1 MAWKTKTKS
10 FLIFLSDAPGHFSK
24 ALLNKS
30 EQKTKKSH
38 PNPPS
43 NHLLRTFKVWKIYI
57 FGCHLVKVFLKVLEQ
72 QQRHLSPKKSQ
83 AKLCV
88 ISLKKKE
95 KRIFHFSFL
104 HELQIRIKRY
114 LSLQFCIT
122 SRKISMD
129 TENVSNCAHFSVPL
143 ENKRWIKESEFIS
156 CLPFHFSY
164 LVYPIV
170 SVRFVFSSNPK

>member
-1 MAWKTKTKS
+1 MPQG
-10 FLIFLSDAPGHFSK
+10 IFPK
-24 ALLNKS
+24 KW
-30 EQKTKKSH
+30 TKKVPSQS
-38 PNPPS
+38 PS

-57 FGCHLVKVFLKVLEQ
+57 FGCHFIKVFLKVLEQ